1 MRFVAF
7 AALALCLCAHGADKK
22 KKPPDIQVLEV
33 KARREGNMVTIDG
46 RLRATGEKPI
56 SRLVLSFDF
65 LGDGRAVL
73 VTKKAGIDEDTLET
87 GDEAPFHVETD
98 CPAKAFEFNM
108 NAFKNGGAELS
119 VANAGPHPIAD

>member
-1 MRFVAF
+1 MRFVAIV
-7 AALALCLCAHGADKK
+7 AAALCLCHGQDKK

-33 KARREGNMVTIDG
+33 KVRREGNMVTIDG

-65 LGDGRAVL
+65 LSEHATL
-73 VTKKAGIDEDTLET
+73 VTKKAGIDEDALKT

-98 CPAKAFEFNM
+98 CPAKAVELKI
-108 NAFKNGGAELS
+108 NAFKNGNVELIVGNS
-119 VANAGPHPIAD
+119 GPHPIMD